1 VSNLEGLAAEV
12 QDVLHAGEGG
22 GGWPRVVE
30 ALNHVFFQK
39 HDFRIA
45 SDLTEFP
52 QVLTCCSVLQC
63 LLQRVA
69 VCCGV
74 CCVLLCVAVC

>member
-1 VSNLEGLAAEV
+1 MSKLEGLAAEV

-52 QVLTCCSVLQC
+52 QVLTCC
-63 LLQRVA
+63 
-69 VCCGV
+69 
-74 CCVLLCVAVC
+74 LLCVACCVLRVVSCVLLVACVC